1 MIFIADYGAGNLH
14 SVQKAFEYIG
24 VKTVVSSDASLVPN
38 FDKVL
43 VPGVGAF
50 GHAIGSF
57 NASGFSEALH
67 EHVDKGRKVLGICLG
82 MQLFLTQSEERGMHK
97 GLGFVPGK
105 VLRFRSDREKIP
117 QIGWNSVTCRKK
129 SVLFEG
135 VPDNSFFYF
144 VHSYYCEPE
153 CEEDIAAT
161 TVFAGKNFCSAI
173 EKNGIFALQFHP
185 EKSSEVGL
193 KVLENFAKY

>member
-24 VKTVVSSDASLVPN
+24 VKTVVSSDASQLSN
-38 FDKVL
+38 FEKVL

-57 NASGFSEALH
+57 NTSGFNDALH
-67 EHVDKGRKVLGICLG
+67 EHVDKGRQVLGICLG
-82 MQLFLTQSEERGMHK
+82 MQLFLTQSEERGIHK
-97 GLGFVPGK
+97 GLNFVPGK
-105 VLRFRSDREKIP
+105 VVRFKSDNEKIP
-117 QIGWNSVTCRKK
+117 QIGWNSVACRKE
-129 SVLFEG
+129 SVLFEN
-135 VPDNSFFYF
+135 VPGNSFFYF

-153 CEEDIAAT
+153 HEDDIAAT
-161 TVFAGKNFCSAI
+161 TFFAGKNFCSAI

-185 EKSSEVGL
+185 EKSSEAGL
-193 KVLENFAKY
+193 KVLQNFAKY

>member
-24 VKTVVSSDASLVPN
+24 VKTVVSSDASLVPD
-38 FDKVL
+38 FEKVL

-50 GHAIGSF
+50 GHAIDSF
-57 NASGFSEALH
+57 QTSGFGNALL

-82 MQLFLTQSEERGMHK
+82 MQLFLTESEERGAHR
-97 GLGFVPGK
+97 GLDFVPGK
-105 VLRFRSDREKIP
+105 VVRFRSNRYKVP
-117 QIGWNSVTCRKK
+117 QIGWNSVRYCKE

-135 VPDNSFFYF
+135 VPDDSYFYF
-144 VHSYYCEPE
+144 VHSYYCEPVHK
-153 CEEDIAAT
+153 EDIAAT
-161 TVFAGKNFCSAI
+161 TSFAGKDFCSAI

>member
-24 VKTVVSSDASLVPN
+24 VKSVVSGEASLLKN
-38 FDKVL
+38 FEKVL

-50 GHAIGSF
+50 GHAIDSF
-57 NASGFSEALH
+57 HTSGFGDALF
-67 EHVDKGRKVLGICLG
+67 EHVDKGRAVLGICLG
-82 MQLFLTQSEERGMHK
+82 MQLFLTQSEERGIHK
-97 GLGFVPGK
+97 GLDFIPGK
-105 VLRFRSDREKIP
+105 VVRFTSENEKIP
-117 QIGWNSVTCRKK
+117 QIGWNSVAFRKD

-135 VPDNSFFYF
+135 VEDHSFFYF

-153 CEEDIAAT
+153 HEEDIAAT
-161 TVFAGKNFCSAI
+161 TFYAGKDFCSAI

-185 EKSSEVGL
+185 EKSSQAGL